1 MREREREIERA
12 EKQIKI
18 EIAKHKKL
26 IYLNKPFKPL
36 FDGDFL
42 ERC

>member
-12 EKQIKI
+12 EKQKN
-18 EIAKHKKL
+18 AKHKKL
-26 IYLNKPFKPL
+26 IYLKKPFKPL